1 MSIRPKTIRARVQQ
15 VFVVDGVRPLKEH
28 TAAVLVSE
36 KQTWA
41 ELYDWRGKLVRRRLG
56 TKAFFTRKDAEVRK
70 LGELRKIA
78 ARPDMP
84 YYICG
89 RTVESAR
96 QQLKAYKET
105 GVLH

>member
-1 MSIRPKTIRARVQQ
+1 MKHLPAIRARCQQ
-15 VFVVDGVRPLKEH
+15 VWIVDGLKPIAQR
-28 TAAVLVSE
+28 TATIIVTG

-41 ELYDWRGKLVRRRLG
+41 EIYTRWGEPVRRRLG

-78 ARPDMP
+78 ANP
-84 YYICG
+84 YPFWHGAG
-89 RTVESAR
+89 RACDAAR
-96 QQLKAYKET
+96 TQLKAFTET